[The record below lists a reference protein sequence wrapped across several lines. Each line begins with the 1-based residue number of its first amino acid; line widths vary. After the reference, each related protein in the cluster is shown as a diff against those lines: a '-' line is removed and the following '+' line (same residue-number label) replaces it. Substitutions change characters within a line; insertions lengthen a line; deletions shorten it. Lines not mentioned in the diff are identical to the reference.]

1 MLLYGIK
8 IKLSGN
14 IIWIGSGGIE
24 RGDYTNTDINEAYK
38 FCNQMKKNNPGFQY
52 WVEEYK

>member
-1 MLLYGIK
+1 MLYGIK
-8 IKLSGN
+8 IRLPGK
-14 IIWIGSGGIE
+14 IVWIGRGTIE

-38 FCNQMKKNNPGFQY
+38 FCDQMKKYNPRFQY